1 MINLTSQ
8 TSLKLPF
15 LAKNCIYLQ
24 QDNQQNLEL
33 LSEQSLQYKTIFVL
47 GNGTNLVAKTNFDGL
62 VIKIQL
68 LGKQIIGETDN
79 EFIIS
84 AAAGENW
91 HDFIVWCINNNAYGL
106 ENLSHIPGQV
116 GSTPIQNV
124 GAYGVEVSQ
133 FIDKVYAWNL
143 REKCY
148 EVFENSQCKFSYRN
162 SIFKQQSYNQSANL
176 IITKIVFKLPKANSW
191 KANLS
196 YADLQNYFQ
205 NKNTEENITP
215 QKIVDALKIIRGNK
229 IPDYQKFPNVGS
241 FFQNPSISIENLSAL
256 QKQFDTIKIPFKLD
270 DTNQQ
275 TTARIAA
282 AWLIENIGFKGKQI
296 GNFSMSKQ
304 HPLILVNHDGK
315 GNREE
320 LDNFVTLIQN
330 EIKTKFNILLKPEPV
345 FL

>member
-8 TSLKLPF
+8 TSLLIPF
-15 LAKNCIYLQ
+15 TAKNCITLQ
-24 QDNQQNLEL
+24 QDTSVILEL
-33 LSEQSLQYKTIFVL
+33 LSEQVEQYKSVFIL
-47 GNGTNLVAKTNFDGL
+47 GNGTNLVAKNNFDGL
-62 VIKIQL
+62 VIKMNL
-68 LGKQIIGETDN
+68 FGKQIIGETDN
-79 EFIIS
+79 EYIIS
-84 AAAGENW
+84 VAAGEHW
-91 HDFIVWCINNNAYGL
+91 HDFIIWCINNNAYGL

-143 REKCY
+143 SEKCY
-148 EVFENSQCKFSYRN
+148 EVFENSQCKFAYRN
-162 SIFKQQSYNQSANL
+162 SIFKLQSYNKSANL
-176 IITKIVFKLPKANSW
+176 IITKVIFKLPKLRAW

-196 YADLQNYFQ
+196 YIDLQNYFQ
-205 NKNTEENITP
+205 HTNNKNDITAND
-215 QKIVDALKIIRGNK
+215 IVEALKIIRNNK
-229 IPDYQKFPNVGS
+229 LPDFKTFPNVGS
-241 FFQNPSISIENLSAL
+241 FFQNPSISAENLAL
-256 QKQFDTIKIPFKLD
+256 LQQQFKDIKIPFKWED
-270 DTNQQ
+270 ENQ

-282 AWLIENIGFKGKQI
+282 AWLIEFVGFKGKQI
-296 GNFSMSKQ
+296 GNFSMSAK

-320 LDNFVTLIQN
+320 LDSFVKLLQT